1 MAQQHFFIVCVLVFM
16 FVVSA
21 SSETNSTTL
30 QNGKEILILKM
41 DIFMALYKICYTH
54 TIKVCYEAETDA
66 KKCATLLNA
75 STSVLFKS
83 LKMQKFAVF
92 YLGAFFY
99 LNTSKSLSKL
109 VLVVKNII

>member
-66 KKCATLLNA
+66 KKMCDTFEREYQCFIQEFKNAEVCRFLSWGIFLLEYIKEFVKI
-75 STSVLFKS
+75 SV
-83 LKMQKFAVF
+83 
-92 YLGAFFY
+92 GC
-99 LNTSKSLSKL
+99 
-109 VLVVKNII
+109 